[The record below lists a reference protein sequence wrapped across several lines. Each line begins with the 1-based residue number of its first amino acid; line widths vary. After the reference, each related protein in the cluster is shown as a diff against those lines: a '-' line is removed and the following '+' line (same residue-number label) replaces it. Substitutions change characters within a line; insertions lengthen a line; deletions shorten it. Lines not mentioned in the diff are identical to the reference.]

1 MNTEQKL
8 YEADKIKR
16 YFPIL
21 PQWESPITQI
31 TKEIEHKI
39 VQNAEETL
47 MAEVVTQI
55 GYDINKEKLIKAL
68 EYSKD
73 SYYQGF
79 NDAKNKYD
87 ERIKQAIDEITDQG
101 AYFHEIAGDTDY
113 VKGISFCLDVLNK
126 YFNKEES

>member
-8 YEADKIKR
+8 YEADKIKK

-31 TKEIEHKI
+31 TKEIENKI

-47 MAEVVTQI
+47 MVEVVEQV
-55 GYDINKEKLIKAL
+55 GYSIDKEKLIKAL

-79 NDAKNKYD
+79 NAAKNKYD
-87 ERIKQAIDEITDQG
+87 ERIKQAMDEITDQG
-101 AYFHEIAGDTDY
+101 AYFHEIAGDIEY
-113 VKGISFCLDVLNK
+113 VKGINFCLDVLNK
-126 YFNKEES
+126 YFGKEES